1 MVRERRRK
9 RDSYSGASSF
19 RLFWLF
25 SRERATGNT
34 RKRNEKEEQKRIGTN
49 ERMGFLRLS
58 AFPLKGLYI

>member
-25 SRERATGNT
+25 SREQATGEYKNKE
-34 RKRNEKEEQKRIGTN
+34 RERGAEENRN
-49 ERMGFLRLS
+49 
-58 AFPLKGLYI
+58 